1 MVRFIVR
8 MIDGKYAVHKE
19 FSGVASFCESK
30 EAALSLARKLAG
42 EQGGTIERT
51 EKLESGAVII
61 WRE

>member
-1 MVRFIVR
+1 MVRFIIR

-30 EAALSLARKLAG
+30 EAAIALARKLAS
-42 EQGGTIERT
+42 EQGGREERS
-51 EKLESGAVII
+51 ERLESGAIVI

>member
-1 MVRFIVR
+1 

>member
-30 EAALSLARKLAG
+30 EAATALARKLAS
-42 EQGGTIERT
+42 EQGGNVERT
-51 EKLESGAVII
+51 EKLETGAMIF